1 MVASRAQSLT
11 PKFLYI
17 PHTSDFPI
25 EIQSRMSPPFFHTLA
40 PIYLARLELSLGS
53 TFSDTSK
60 NCSSVYLGRKSFL
73 NLDCKG
79 LDSLLISLQ
88 VANTLAFFIS
98 NSYCFFCW
106 PTLTLPYSVPQYLQS
121 LILVVISVLLQWHV
135 IALTTNTRRNH
146 IFSDVYCRCHGVLYQ
161 GRFIRRCLL
170 YISCQ
175 VSNYG

>member
-88 VANTLAFFIS
+88 VANTLAFFYLEFILLLLLA
-98 NSYCFFCW
+98 YLDPALQC
-106 PTLTLPYSVPQYLQS
+106 PT
-121 LILVVISVLLQWHV
+121 
-135 IALTTNTRRNH
+135 
-146 IFSDVYCRCHGVLYQ
+146 
-161 GRFIRRCLL
+161 
-170 YISCQ
+170 
-175 VSNYG
+175 VSSKLNFGGY